1 MRLGGGC
8 FDDNSEIVKKNFDGE
23 MPFSPWW
30 ALFSG
35 SFISHSI
42 VLVSGNDVQY

>member
-1 MRLGGGC
+1 MRHWVVVLM
-8 FDDNSEIVKKNFDGE
+8 IAVKLLKILMEKCLFPHGE
-23 MPFSPWW
+23 HY
-30 ALFSG
+30 FSG